1 MPVFLTTLISLIRRR
16 PGPPLPFH
24 TGALDVFEPAPGSKR
39 QALSRERV
47 LKLAAMGLLIT
58 LSTLT
63 PLAERASANPSL
75 PGDVSYKPET
85 SWILPGLP
93 YLSDTAAYIPHNL
106 SQGEAVFALADA
118 TIHGFRPGKD
128 YLEMYARDIAWGMET
143 TQYYYPDEYLR
154 EPIEAFLRRQ
164 YTQATVSADG
174 DFDVP
179 AGPGAL
185 GGIITPEGDVDKQT
199 ITSDEETSLIHA
211 AYLYYSIANNVAWLQ
226 SAVGDQAVI
235 QRLNLAADWL
245 YSHRFDAELGLFWR
259 GHTVDWGDVKFEKGT
274 PYTDF
279 DPQQD
284 HRTASIYDQALAYMA
299 LSELAEMNAAVG
311 DAARAGEWQARAR
324 ALKERTNA
332 RLWQADKGFYLTH
345 LHITPLEHDFDES
358 AMVSISNALAI
369 YAGLTDFDQSQAIL
383 DNLERVRMEA
393 GADKPGLSIYP
404 YYPNRWP
411 DLFFDYL
418 GMGYGNYQ
426 NGGVWDWWGG
436 VQIQTELLKGF
447 ADQGTEHLLQVA
459 NDWHKHPGNIIEWQS
474 TTDPEHQQGS
484 DYYSAAAG
492 TVGHAIIEGLFGI
505 QLGSQGLLLQPRLGL
520 NDAFVRVYQPATDRY
535 AAYRYDWDQD
545 VIRIDYGTNAA
556 PPVAIKVLT
565 SRPEQILGVSL
576 DDQAMAFSI
585 ERVGNDAYIALSGPS
600 GQHSLQIMKGS
611 PSVAPAENDEPPA
624 AGATPDAGPAVAS
637 ALPTRPSITPTPPA
651 TGSGDLSLAR
661 LVEGAAAEGIPAVHP
676 GLVLARGW
684 ESDLQ
689 LIHYLATGLV
699 VFSALGLIALIA
711 IRRRW
716 R

>member
-1 MPVFLTTLISLIRRR
+1 MRRL
-16 PGPPLPFH
+16 PKPPLSFH
-24 TGALDVFEPAPGSKR
+24 TTGLDFSIPAPGSKS
-39 QALSRERV
+39 QSLLRESV
-47 LKLAAMGLLIT
+47 LKLATICLLIT
-58 LSTLT
+58 LVALT

-85 SWILPGLP
+85 TWILPGLP
-93 YLSDTAAYIPHNL
+93 YLSDTAAYIPQNL
-106 SQGEAVFALADA
+106 AQGEAIFALANE

-164 YTQATVSADG
+164 YTDETVSADG

-185 GGIITPEGDVDKQT
+185 GGIITPEGTIDKQT

-211 AYLYYSIANNVAWLQ
+211 AYLYYSMAHNVAWLQ
-226 SAVGDQAVI
+226 STVADQTVI
-235 QRLNLAADWL
+235 GRLNLAADWL
-245 YSHRFDAELGLFWR
+245 YSHRFDADLGLFWR
-259 GHTVDWGDVKFEKGT
+259 GHTVDWGDVKFEEST
-274 PYTDF
+274 NYTDF
-279 DPQQD
+279 DPEQD
-284 HRTASIYDQALAYMA
+284 HQTASIYDQALAYMA
-299 LSELAEMNAAVG
+299 LSELAEMNVAAG
-311 DAARAGEWQARAR
+311 DMARAGEWRDKAG

-383 DNLERVRMEA
+383 SNLERVRLEA
-393 GADKPGLSIYP
+393 SADKPGLSIYP
-404 YYPNRWP
+404 YYPNQWP

-447 ADQGTEHLLQVA
+447 ASQGTEHLLQVA
-459 NDWHKHPGNIIEWQS
+459 NDWHRHPGNIIEWQS

-505 QLGSQGLLLQPRLGL
+505 QLGGQGLVLQPRLGL

-545 VIRIDYGTNAA
+545 VIQIDYGTNATQ
-556 PPVAIKVLT
+556 PVTIKILT

-576 DDQAMAFSI
+576 DGQAIAFSI
-585 ERVGNDAYIALSGPS
+585 ERVGNDAYVALSGPT
-600 GQHSLQIMKGS
+600 GQHSLQITKGS
-611 PSVAPAENDEPPA
+611 PSATPAEDKQSLA
-624 AGATPDAGPAVAS
+624 ASVTPDAQPEVAS
-637 ALPTRPSITPTPPA
+637 ALPARPSITETPSI
-651 TGSGDLSLAR
+651 TEQGDKSLAQQA
-661 LVEGAAAEGIPAVHP
+661 EGAAAYGIPAANP
-676 GLVLARGW
+676 DLALTEGR
-684 ESDLQ
+684 ESDLK

-699 VFSALGLIALIA
+699 VLSALGLIALIA